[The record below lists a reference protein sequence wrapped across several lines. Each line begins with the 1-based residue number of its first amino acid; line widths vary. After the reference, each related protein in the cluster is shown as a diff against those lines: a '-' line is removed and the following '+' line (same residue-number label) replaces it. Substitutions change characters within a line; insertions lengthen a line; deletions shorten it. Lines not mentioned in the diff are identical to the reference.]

1 VEGTPARGKSKRRT
15 VWGMIEGWW
24 DLGLLE
30 RMGTV
35 RRRK

>member
-1 VEGTPARGKSKRRT
+1 VEKKKRRT
-15 VWGMIEGWW
+15 VWGMMVEGWW

-35 RRRK
+35 RRKR